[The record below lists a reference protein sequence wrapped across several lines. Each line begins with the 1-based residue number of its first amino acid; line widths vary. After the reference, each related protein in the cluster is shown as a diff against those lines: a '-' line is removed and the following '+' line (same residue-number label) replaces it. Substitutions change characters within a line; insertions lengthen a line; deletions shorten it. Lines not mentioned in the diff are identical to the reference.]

1 MRKQSNLERF
11 ESLCLA
17 LPNTKKTMTW
27 GSPHYRVGEK
37 IFAGASVGEDGKESG
52 GFKLTKEHQAERV
65 ASDPRFTIAAYVG
78 KHGWVDMDLRG
89 KPDWDEVKAL
99 VEESYRLIAP
109 KRLVKLLDEGAGSA
123 KPRAVTKAAV
133 KRTANRRASR

>member
-1 MRKQSNLERF
+1 MGHKNLERF
-11 ESLCLA
+11 EALCLA

-37 IFAGASVGEDGKESG
+37 IFAGAGEKDGAPSC
-52 GFKLTKEHQAERV
+52 GFKLRKEHQAERV
-65 ASDPRFTIAAYVG
+65 ASDPRFAIAAYVG

-109 KRLVKLLDEGAGSA
+109 KKLVKMLDEAGAA
-123 KPRAVTKAAV
+123 KKPRAAAKAGG
-133 KRTANRRASR
+133 KRR

>member
-99 VEESYRLIAP
+99 VEESYALIAP
-109 KRLVKLLDEGAGSA
+109 KRLVKLLDDGRAPRHSRSKG
-123 KPRAVTKAAV
+123 KPARARGTLK
-133 KRTANRRASR
+133 